1 MGADQKV
8 ISSGKTC
15 LRLQVVVWI
24 FNIVYFFWRQTSAT
38 LYPSLWLLRLKATR
52 LLCLRGASTHIFGLA
67 RACTDWE
74 QTLCWLSLCSGCML
88 WEIRRVGAEAVQ
100 EAVPVHSTGNSSMD
114 SEADD
119 GRRRQRF
126 PFCNLKDVKLE
137 ALLAALLRSAPR
149 CCPFGMV
156 LQQLSPAHPHLHV
169 SGDQDGNGCADVR
182 AVWCRQLAR
191 FAGRS

>member
-1 MGADQKV
+1 VSARCRLDLQHCLLFLEANERNSLPLTAVASIEGDTPAV
-8 ISSGKTC
+8 SSGC
-15 LRLQVVVWI
+15 VD
-24 FNIVYFFWRQTSAT
+24 
-38 LYPSLWLLRLKATR
+38 
-52 LLCLRGASTHIFGLA
+52 THIFGLA

-169 SGDQDGNGCADVR
+169 SGDQDGDGCADVR